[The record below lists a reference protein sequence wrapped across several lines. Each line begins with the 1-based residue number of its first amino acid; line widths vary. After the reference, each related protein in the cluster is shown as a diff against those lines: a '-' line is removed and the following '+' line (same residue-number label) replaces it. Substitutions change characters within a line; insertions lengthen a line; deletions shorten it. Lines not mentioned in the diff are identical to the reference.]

1 MNLVR
6 GSDKMYSFQ
15 INYST
20 MADPAKPVLDQPGVV
35 PAEPNQDEEEA
46 PAESSCV
53 VTSVHSWEM
62 TNPTSSYLADPHLL
76 EQSMNSFASNVA
88 QVSLCH
94 SSYAFWQVVDFW
106 CL

>member
-1 MNLVR
+1 MDLVR

-20 MADPAKPVLDQPGVV
+20 MADPAKPVLDQPAVV
-35 PAEPNQDEEEA
+35 PAEPDQDKEEA
-46 PAESSCV
+46 PTESSCV
-53 VTSVHSWEM
+53 VNSWGIANQ
-62 TNPTSSYLADPHLL
+62 TSYLADPHLL

>member
-1 MNLVR
+1 MDLVR
-6 GSDKMYSFQ
+6 GSDKISFQ
-15 INYST
+15 INYSK
-20 MADPAKPVLDQPGVV
+20 MADPAKPVLDQPAV
-35 PAEPNQDEEEA
+35 PAEPDQDKEEA

-62 TNPTSSYLADPHLL
+62 TNPTSYLADPHLL

-94 SSYAFWQVVDFW
+94 SSYAFWQVVGFW
-106 CL
+106 CF